1 MTDEHST
8 TATNSDDVTVTD
20 QTAERKDL
28 AKRAE
33 IKYALPG
40 VDIDKLRSHLAGNC
54 RQLVHNNRVSV
65 VRSIYFDDES
75 LSACR
80 ANLDGISSRRKLRIR
95 WYDTTT
101 PKHDVYVEIKWREN
115 RITGKHRLHV
125 QSQRPLDE
133 LSYSQINECLW
144 QSLPE
149 EYRCQMII
157 APDPIMIVQY
167 DREHFSSDDGSLR
180 VTLDYNLTFYDQV
193 GRQSIATD
201 FPCRMDD
208 HAVIEGKVPVGRDAD
223 LRRLLYPY
231 VPRANRCSK
240 YVHGCRLLGHIR
252 DNE

>member
-1 MTDEHST
+1 MTDAQLT
-8 TATNSDDVTVTD
+8 TTENTHGLIVVD
-20 QTAERKDL
+20 QTAERSDL

-33 IKYALPG
+33 IKYALPH
-40 VDIDKLRSHLAGNC
+40 VDVDKLRSHLAGNC

-65 VRSIYFDDES
+65 VRSIYFDDAS

-80 ANLDGISSRRKLRIR
+80 ANLDGISSRRKLRMR
-95 WYDTTT
+95 WYDTVT
-101 PKHDVYVEIKWREN
+101 PKQDVYFEIKWREN

-125 QSQRPLDE
+125 RSEQPLDE
-133 LSYSQINECLW
+133 LSYSQIDDRLW
-144 QSLPE
+144 QALPE

-157 APDPIMIVQY
+157 APEPIMIVQY

-201 FPCRMDD
+201 FSCRMDD

-223 LRRLLYPY
+223 LRRLLSPY

-252 DNE
+252 DAE

>member
-1 MTDEHST
+1 MTNVQIT
-8 TATNSDDVTVTD
+8 TDADSHGMTAID
-20 QTAERKDL
+20 QTSERQDL

-33 IKYALPG
+33 VKYAMTG

-54 RQLVHNNRVSV
+54 RQLIHNNRVSI
-65 VRSIYFDDES
+65 VRSIYFDDET

-80 ANLDGISSRRKLRIR
+80 ANLNGISSRRKLRMR
-95 WYDTTT
+95 WYDSVT
-101 PKHDVYVEIKWREN
+101 PKQDVYFEIKWREN

-125 QSQRPLDE
+125 RSLEPLDQ
-133 LSYSQINECLW
+133 LSYSQINDRLW
-144 QSLPE
+144 HAMPE

-157 APDPIMIVQY
+157 APDPVMIVQY

-180 VTLDYNLTFYDQV
+180 VTLDYNLMFFDQM
-193 GRQSIATD
+193 GRQSISTD
-201 FPCRMDD
+201 FPCRMED

-240 YVHGCRLLGHIR
+240 YVHGCRLLNHIH
-252 DNE
+252 DAE